1 MPKAKKKSY
10 KKMMEEILK
19 PKTSETKKIVVG
31 GGEFKK
37 LDKI

>member
-1 MPKAKKKSY
+1 MPKKSKSY
-10 KKMMEEILK
+10 KKMMQEILK
-19 PKTSETKKIVVG
+19 PKTKDKKKIVVG